1 MLKEETDILR
11 KEVAFYMRR
20 LYKKGLT
27 TALGGNI
34 SVKLEYGIFIT
45 PSSTDKG
52 LIRKSQ
58 IGFLSRNKD
67 GVKAP
72 STFKPTIENYMHLEL
87 YKTRPDINA
96 VVHAHPPLA
105 SAFAA
110 MNNKINCNLIAESR
124 AVLGSPVIADY
135 APMGS
140 NELATLVA
148 DAARNANV
156 ILLKNH
162 GVVCLGENLLTA
174 YNRMEVLEA
183 AAKMTIITILLNDSC
198 PLSKDQIQE
207 IDRMLSKH
215 S

>member
-1 MLKEETDILR
+1 MLREEIDRIR
-11 KEVAFYMRR
+11 NEVAFYMRR

-34 SVKLEYGIFIT
+34 SAKLEHGILIT

-52 LIRKSQ
+52 LVRKSQ
-58 IGFLSRNKD
+58 IGFLSFDTD
-67 GVKAP
+67 GMKAL
-72 STFKPTIENYMHLEL
+72 SAFKPTIESYMHLEL
-87 YKTRPDINA
+87 YKIRPDINA

-105 SAFAA
+105 SAFTA
-110 MNNKINCNLIAESR
+110 MNSKINCNLIAESR

-140 NELATLVA
+140 KELAAVVA

-174 YNRMEVLEA
+174 YSRMEVLEA
-183 AAKMTIITILLNDSC
+183 AAKMTIITMLLNDSC
-198 PLSKDQIQE
+198 PLSKDQIRE
-207 IDRMLSKH
+207 IDRLLSKYV
-215 S
+215 